1 MADAFRND
9 TFLLTK
15 IMWSDAMDL
24 EKVLPYHDT
33 LVTDV
38 TVNGKRR
45 QLLQTATIAAG
56 VSMLE
61 LASSG
66 A

>member
-1 MADAFRND
+1 
-9 TFLLTK
+9 
-15 IMWSDAMDL
+15 MDL
-24 EKVLPYHDT
+24 KKVLPYHDT

-56 VSMLE
+56 VSMLG